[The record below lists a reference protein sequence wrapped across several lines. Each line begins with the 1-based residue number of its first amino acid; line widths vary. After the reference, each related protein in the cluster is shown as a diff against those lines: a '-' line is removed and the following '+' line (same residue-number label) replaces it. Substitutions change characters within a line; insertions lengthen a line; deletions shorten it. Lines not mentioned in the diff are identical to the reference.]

1 MEGRWAKLYKSP
13 RWFKKRDIILER
25 DNHQCTVCKSKI
37 KLHVHHTFYYK
48 GDVPP
53 WKYPNESL
61 ITLCFKCH
69 QDWHEHS
76 ELIYKELPKQKYKGK
91 FKKKKP
97 RSLAQKVED
106 IKKEKE
112 RKKKYVKVKN
122 VWYKL

>member
-1 MEGRWAKLYKSP
+1 MRGQWAKLYKSP
-13 RWFKKRDIILER
+13 RWFKKRDTILKR
-25 DNHQCTVCKSKI
+25 DNYQCTVCKSKI

-53 WKYPNESL
+53 LEYPDESL
-61 ITLCFKCH
+61 ITICFECH

-91 FKKKKP
+91 LNKKKP
-97 RSLAQKVED
+97 LPPWKKKTPKKPLSLAQKVED

-112 RKKKYVKVKN
+112 
-122 VWYKL
+122 